1 MTRRERMLHK
11 TLNDDAIVRETRNR
25 AAIVLQRLFR
35 AHRKGNIV
43 LQKPIITVPD
53 DTEEQKCRRVS
64 IGAKGFCP
72 IIHCSKV
79 LQAITDFRKLRIQ
92 NLFVEDNMTDM
103 VDIGIAQNNMALKME
118 YMQDRM
124 ETIEDKL
131 DKLIANLVP
140 SDVGE
145 GGQRDR
151 GSKEFSAEFPVGGKD
166 WL

>member
-1 MTRRERMLHK
+1 
-11 TLNDDAIVRETRNR
+11 
-25 AAIVLQRLFR
+25 
-35 AHRKGNIV
+35 
-43 LQKPIITVPD
+43 
-53 DTEEQKCRRVS
+53 
-64 IGAKGFCP
+64 
-72 IIHCSKV
+72 
-79 LQAITDFRKLRIQ
+79 
-92 NLFVEDNMTDM
+92 MTDM

-166 WL
+166 WW